1 MLSTFLLAS
10 SLSFAAFPEV
20 PVGPVSPPVAQQ
32 DEETQEETQQE
43 AQQPAP
49 PMPPPEPRDDF
60 GSDSQQPELT
70 PRERAARDRAMREGD
85 HDADDRAMEKKK
97 RNAARSVEFRALAT
111 TTLPMDIGVVKSSGD
126 MLVGLRGELDIGH
139 ASALFSWDRG
149 ASSLFNWRNTLT
161 PTSYWNALI
170 GPSVW
175 ATRHNRIRLLGGV
188 SAISSG
194 RTTATVSNNDTGA
207 STGVSVPGRAQF
219 GPTLGATVHLG
230 VPVIGIEAAVLYTPV
245 TFQQVDAR
253 AELVLRLLIFE
264 LRGGYRAR
272 WIDTSRINDRVPV
285 ESVYGP
291 TVSLGL
297 VF

>member
-1 MLSTFLLAS
+1 MLSTLLLAS
-10 SLSFAAFPEV
+10 SLSFGGFPEV
-20 PVGPVSPPVAQQ
+20 PVAPASPPVAQQ
-32 DEETQEETQQE
+32 DDV
-43 AQQPAP
+43 QPAA
-49 PMPPPEPRDDF
+49 PPPPAEPRDDL
-60 GSDSQQPELT
+60 DADDTPALT
-70 PRERAARDRAMREGD
+70 PRERADGDRARRNDDRTDED
-85 HDADDRAMEKKK
+85 WADDKKNRK
-97 RNAARSVEFRALAT
+97 NAAPGVEFRALAT
-111 TTLPMDIGVVKSSGD
+111 TTLPMDIGAVKSSGD
-126 MLVGLRGELDIGH
+126 LLVGLRGELDIGH

-149 ASSLFNWRNTLT
+149 AASLFNWRNTLT

-175 ATRHNRIRLLGGV
+175 ATKHNRIRLLGGV
-188 SAISSG
+188 SAISST
-194 RTTATVSNNDTGA
+194 RTTATVINNSTGA
-207 STGVSVPGRAQF
+207 SATVGVPGRAQF

-230 VPVIGIEAAVLYTPV
+230 IPVLGIEGAVLYTPV
-245 TFQQVDAR
+245 SFMQVDAR

-264 LRGGYRAR
+264 VRGGYRAR